1 LVNDLITEFEDYNLV
16 EYPYLVRLNPN
27 IPWKTRGNGAICI
40 NINRKIEGTGLEVGS
55 VKQGTTVLSYQKSDI
70 ISNEDKFETKN
81 ELKETMTRVDEIVS
95 KHGAFESET
104 TNPGFVITDDHGLP
118 LDLYWSAVR
127 SVVDLQYI
135 KNKLD
140 NIDVIY
146 KGFKKGRGIIGASA
160 AIAWATYVAGMPKS
174 NDRDH
179 EQEGDDIFKNQPG
192 LDFTFELISYRT
204 PSRWGTQ
211 REINPEAVITLD
223 KKFLS
228 TFNNY
233 DYESNH
239 VSISPNSP
247 CPVLFGIRGEDSD
260 DLLSA
265 LSFIRSHTES
275 IDKWLLFKT
284 NQGTDDHLM
293 QTKMGN
299 VKPFS
304 SVILNGRVK
313 ESVHTISGGHV
324 FFELEEVNPGMNI
337 NSNDNLT
344 ITCAAYEPTKG
355 FRNIIRD
362 LLPGDIIRVFGGVRD
377 EPRTL
382 NIEKIEVMSMVNRL
396 KKTRNP
402 KCPKCGKNMK
412 SIGNNKGYRC
422 RKCHVKTDLA
432 ESNFIKSDRPLNLG
446 YYEVPVSARR
456 HLSKPLKRYYLDTG
470 S

>member
-1 LVNDLITEFEDYNLV
+1 
-16 EYPYLVRLNPN
+16 VRT
-27 IPWKTRGNGAICI
+27 I
-40 NINRKIEGTGLEVGS
+40 
-55 VKQGTTVLSYQKSDI
+55 
-70 ISNEDKFETKN
+70 
-81 ELKETMTRVDEIVS
+81 
-95 KHGAFESET
+95 
-104 TNPGFVITDDHGLP
+104 
-118 LDLYWSAVR
+118 
-127 SVVDLQYI
+127 VDLQYI

-140 NIDVIY
+140 TIGVIY

-160 AIAWATYVAGMPKS
+160 AIAWASNVAQTSKS
-174 NDRDH
+174 NKKDNEH
-179 EQEGDDIFKNQPG
+179 EADNNFKNQPG

-204 PSRWGTQ
+204 PTRWGTK
-211 REINPEAVITLD
+211 REINPEAVIALD

-239 VSISPNSP
+239 ISISPNSP
-247 CPVLFGIRGEDSD
+247 CPVLFGIRGEDSS

-265 LSFIRSHTES
+265 LSFMKSHTES
-275 IDKWLLFKT
+275 IDKWFLFKT

-304 SVILNGRVK
+304 SIILSGRVK
-313 ESVHTISGGHV
+313 EMAHTILGGHV
-324 FFELEEVNPGMNI
+324 FFELEEANPGI
-337 NSNDNLT
+337 NSNSNENPA
-344 ITCAAYEPTKG
+344 ITCAAYEPTKD

-382 NIEKIEVMSMVNRL
+382 NIEKIEVLNLVNLL

-402 KCPKCGKNMK
+402 NCPKCGKNMK

-422 RKCHVKTDLA
+422 RKCHVKTDLVQA
-432 ESNFIKSDRPLNLG
+432 EFIKSNRRLNLG

-456 HLSKPLKRYYLDTG
+456 HLSKPLKRFYLVTG